1 MLYVTGNKNT
11 DQTMMAD
18 GVASYTAGSTYLKAS
33 AENPLHVSLNFL

>member
-1 MLYVTGNKNT
+1 MTGKKYT